1 MQSHVSI
8 TKSVIPIHL
17 ERHVAPTGASQ
28 YAKCSACRLRD
39 LCMPAGLEA
48 QDVERLE
55 QLKHTR
61 KIKRG
66 EALFRMGDE
75 FQAIYAVR
83 SGFLKTYINSEDGRE
98 QVTGFHMA
106 AEILGA
112 DGIHTDMHQ
121 VHAVALE
128 DSEVCVLPF
137 TLLEELVA
145 QVRGLQRQFYKL
157 LGREITHDQNVM
169 MLLGSMR
176 AEERIAA
183 FLINLSQRFEAR
195 GYAARD
201 FNLRMKREE
210 IGSYLGLKFETVSR
224 VFSKMQDDKRIA
236 VDQKNVKI
244 LDLDNLGR
252 GIGLSSKSSVREAA
266 LG

>member
-1 MQSHVSI
+1 M
-8 TKSVIPIHL
+8 KSAIPIQL
-17 ERHVAPTGASQ
+17 AKTSSMPDDDCGSAAQ
-28 YAKCSACRLRD
+28 YARCSACRLRS
-39 LCMPAGLEA
+39 LCLPGGLDE
-48 QDVERLE
+48 QDTERLE
-55 QLKHTR
+55 HLKHTR

-66 EALFRMGDE
+66 ESLYRMGDS
-75 FQAIYAVR
+75 FHAIYAVR
-83 SGFLKTYINSEDGRE
+83 SGFLKTYVNSEDGRE

-112 DGIHTDMHQ
+112 DGIHTDTHQ

-137 TLLEELVA
+137 AMLEELVA
-145 QVRGLQRQFYKL
+145 QVRSLQRQFYKL

-176 AEERIAA
+176 ADERVAA
-183 FLINLSQRFEAR
+183 FLLNLSQRFHAR
-195 GYAARD
+195 GYAASD

-224 VFSKMQDDKRIA
+224 VFSKLQDDKLIA

-244 LDLDNLGR
+244 LDIENLGR
-252 GIGLSSKSSVREAA
+252 GIGMSAARSRTEAA
-266 LG
+266 LL